1 MPLTFLNGGAPNY
14 SGQTFTTAND
24 LINHIETTLVSAG
37 WVSITKVVGTSVL
50 LKGTSQTN
58 NHNCWVEFIYADTS
72 YLHVR
77 GWLEQAKTNGSPQST
92 TLGTGIFCRVSIGFE
107 NRLWITANS
116 DAGCICIIPNSA
128 PAQGVHFGFLDRID
142 TSDQWAWMVGN
153 IGNVVTSGSIPNA
166 YSAKDKYSLSNNISS
181 NWRSIA
187 IDMPMTRQWGT
198 YDATWADT
206 NTGRRNYDGA
216 CLIRPYFWLEG
227 RVTSPSEASVSTAP
241 NSPYFR
247 GNVQYAYTGMAST
260 SAGTFGTDPISG
272 FRFMSVGD
280 SSWQGMRIA

>member
-14 SGQTFTTAND
+14 SGQIFSSASD
-24 LINHIETTLVSAG
+24 LIDHIETTLVAAG

-58 NHNCWVEFIYADTS
+58 NHNCWVEFIYGNTS
-72 YLHVR
+72 YLHVK
-77 GWLEQAKTNGSPQST
+77 GWQAQNTNASPQST
-92 TLGTGIFCRVSIGFE
+92 TLGTGTFCRVSIGFE

-116 DAGCICIIPNSA
+116 DAGCICIIPSSA
-128 PAQGVHFGFLDRID
+128 PAQGVHFGFLDRVD

-153 IGNVVTSGSIPNA
+153 IGSSTATSSTANA
-166 YSAKDKYSLSNNISS
+166 YFAKSKFDPLV
-181 NWRSIA
+181 NWRSVGISEE
-187 IDMPMTRQWGT
+187 DMPMSRQWGF
-198 YDATWADT
+198 YDAIWADN
-206 NTGRRNYDGA
+206 NTGRRNYDGV

-227 RVTSPSEASVSTAP
+227 RASSPSAASVSTPP
-241 NSPYFR
+241 NAPYFR

-260 SAGTFGTDPISG
+260 SAGTFGTDSSSG

-280 SSWQGMRIA
+280 TGWQAMRIA